1 MALLFVI
8 NHLLLVHMNTL
19 ELFKCLRRSLK
30 HLFRMF
36 TFGLQKIISAEMKVK
51 AYLVIFSV
59 IAEVLLVNELPVEMQ
74 RKAKCPPCA

>member
-1 MALLFVI
+1 
-8 NHLLLVHMNTL
+8 
-19 ELFKCLRRSLK
+19 
-30 HLFRMF
+30 MF
-36 TFGLQKIISAEMKVK
+36 TFGLQKIISAEMKAK